1 MTNLV
6 NANTNLQEL
15 SVEQV
20 NWLIDEAGSDII
32 VDEARY
38 IGKNASHEYQYEV
51 MYDSSQAGSYVVN
64 HAFVDFDLQGDPRL
78 IIHDLDVEEDL
89 FAD

>member
-6 NANTNLQEL
+6 TADTNLKEL

-20 NWLIDEAGSDII
+20 NWLIEEAGSDIV
-32 VDEARY
+32 VDEARF
-38 IGKNASHEYQYEV
+38 IGKNASNEYQYEV

-89 FAD
+89 FSD